1 MKSNIFLMKIFNE
14 DIFHK
19 IIKLNSIKYYI
30 ILTKIVVF
38 VFFIK
43 DVHFNYYQRYTILMK

>member
-1 MKSNIFLMKIFNE
+1 MKSNIFNE

-19 IIKLNSIKYYI
+19 IIKLNSIKYCI
-30 ILTKIVVF
+30 ILTKIVIF

-43 DVHFNYYQRYTILMK
+43 DVYFNYYQRYTILMK